1 MNIVKKIVHFLAS
14 ISYIFIGVYVIICIP
29 MVLKWKPVVVLTGS
43 MEPTYDV
50 GSVIYYK
57 KVPKEEIKQGD
68 VITFTLK
75 DNTFVTHRVNKVED
89 NDMYETK
96 GDANTFVTHRVNKVE
111 DNDMYETKGDA
122 NESPDIDKVSYDNI
136 KGKVQKLYIPYVGY
150 YINFIGHNMYLIA
163 IVIIILVSEFLLS
176 NIKTSDIKRKKE
188 DSSEE

>member
-1 MNIVKKIVHFLAS
+1 MNIVKKIIHVLAS
-14 ISYIFIGVYVIICIP
+14 ICYIFIGIYVIVCIP
-29 MVLKWKPVVVLTGS
+29 MLIKWKPVVVLTGS

-96 GDANTFVTHRVNKVE
+96 GDAN
-111 DNDMYETKGDA
+111 
-122 NESPDIDKVSYDNI
+122 ESPDIEKVSYNNI

-150 YINFIGHNMYLIA
+150 YINFIGHNMYLIP
-163 IVIIILVSEFLLS
+163 IVVIILALEFILS
-176 NIKTSDIKRKKE
+176 NIKTNDVNKKKE
-188 DSSEE
+188 DKNEE

>member
-14 ISYIFIGVYVIICIP
+14 ISYIFIGIYVIICIP

-96 GDANTFVTHRVNKVE
+96 GDAN
-111 DNDMYETKGDA
+111 
-122 NESPDIDKVSYDNI
+122 ESPDIDKVSYNNI

-150 YINFIGHNMYLIA
+150 YINFVGHNMYLIA

-176 NIKTSDIKRKKE
+176 NIKTSDINRKKE
-188 DSSEE
+188 DRSEE

>member
-14 ISYIFIGVYVIICIP
+14 ISYIFIGIYVIICIP
-29 MVLKWKPVVVLTGS
+29 MVLKWNPVVVLTGS

-96 GDANTFVTHRVNKVE
+96 GDAN
-111 DNDMYETKGDA
+111 
-122 NESPDIDKVSYDNI
+122 ESPDIDKVSYDNV

-176 NIKTSDIKRKKE
+176 NIKTIDINRKKE
-188 DSSEE
+188 DRSEE